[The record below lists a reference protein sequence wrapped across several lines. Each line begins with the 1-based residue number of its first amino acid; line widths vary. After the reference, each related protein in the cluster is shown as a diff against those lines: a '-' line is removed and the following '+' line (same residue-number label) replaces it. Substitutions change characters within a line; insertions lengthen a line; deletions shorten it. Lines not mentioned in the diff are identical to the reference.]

1 MQYFHGTK
9 KSPFN
14 SSYFNNANLTLS
26 QPNKVPTAR
35 KRSSKGKRGVRIERI
50 VIRVVIAMMKNACG
64 LKKSG
69 ERDWNI
75 VE

>member
-35 KRSSKGKRGVRIERI
+35 KRSNQGMRGVGIEG
-50 VIRVVIAMMKNACG
+50 RVAFNCPHDD
-64 LKKSG
+64 G
-69 ERDWNI
+69 ECMQIQD
-75 VE
+75 EQ